1 MATLTIRD
9 LPDDVKERLRVRAAQ
24 HGRSMQE
31 EARVILKRAVIG
43 LTGAKLLRLAR
54 ENFGPDHGIDIA
66 VPPRG
71 TDRPPPDFSE

>member
-31 EARVILKRAVIG
+31 EARVILKRA
-43 LTGAKLLRLAR
+43 GAKLLRLAR

-66 VPPRG
+66 IPPRG